1 MPTEDPISLM
11 SLVANNMRDIRMSRA
26 LLQEDIATAARW
38 VGLKWSSVT
47 VAQIESQSRQLNLDE
62 FLLLPLVLK
71 CTLKDLLRTSPPNR
85 LVTLGFDTILGA
97 DVVLSLVSE
106 EGPNSS
112 EEMVPM
118 IPGLEVNLDPRIR
131 AAVWQAGLAP
141 TLLTYLKIRE
151 GARGEAERKA
161 AQTLKIAAVTL
172 TAHALRLWGRSLTEE
187 RDARAQ
193 EQAEKGK
200 EVRAVRG
207 HITRSLLQDL
217 HYEHH
222 FRSEALSM
230 GEEHAP
236 VQLEPSSAEE
246 EALQNI
252 ALEAYVGD
260 TKARGA
266 AQQPYERW
274 MRSQIAAALNKGKAS
289 E

>member
-1 MPTEDPISLM
+1 MPAEDPISLT
-11 SLVANNMRDIRMSRA
+11 SLVANNMRGIRMSRA

-71 CTLKDLLRTSPPNR
+71 CSLKDLLRTSPVDR
-85 LVTLGFDTILGA
+85 LITLGFDTMLPA
-97 DVVLSLVSE
+97 DVVLSLASE

-118 IPGLEVNLDPRIR
+118 VPGLEVNLDPRIR
-131 AAVWQAGLAP
+131 AAVWQAGLTP

-193 EQAEKGK
+193 EQAVKGK

-217 HYEHH
+217 HNQHH
-222 FRSEALSM
+222 MRVEAQTD
-230 GEEHAP
+230 ETDIPA
-236 VQLEPSSAEE
+236 QLEPTSADEK
-246 EALQNI
+246 ALQNI
-252 ALEAYVGD
+252 TLESYAGD
-260 TKARGA
+260 PKVRKAA
-266 AQQPYERW
+266 HKPYERW
-274 MRSQIAAALNKGKAS
+274 MRSQIAAALNKGATS
-289 E
+289 G